1 VIYKFPDYGTYPI
14 ELITTSNEGCKDTL
28 IQDLVINPLP
38 EISIELESDTGCIPF
53 DIKVVNNSTIP
64 LGSIADYSFNWGDG
78 NTSVGSTPNFAY
90 ASSGNF
96 LITVTATSNKG
107 CIDSLKLSE
116 PVIVYDNPIAD
127 FYYSP
132 EDPST
137 LKNIVTL
144 RDSSSKD
151 VINWNWTL
159 SDGAT
164 YSGSSAQHTFNDSGS
179 YVVTLRIINYNDCF
193 DEVSK
198 IIYVNADIF
207 IHIPNSFSPNGDGIN
222 DTYGLAGMTQG
233 VYKMEMDIYNQWGE
247 KVFRSENVNDRWDG
261 TFRDEP
267 AQQGVY
273 FFKVKYTNPKQ
284 TKWFYNNGEIH
295 LLR

>member
-1 VIYKFPDYGTYPI
+1 M
-14 ELITTSNEGCKDTL
+14 
-28 IQDLVINPLP
+28 
-38 EISIELESDTGCIPF
+38 ISIT
-53 DIKVVNNSTIP
+53 
-64 LGSIADYSFNWGDG
+64 
-78 NTSVGSTPNFAY
+78 
-90 ASSGNF
+90 ASSD
-96 LITVTATSNKG
+96 KG
-107 CIDSLKLSE
+107 CIDSITLSN
-116 PVIVYDNPIAD
+116 PVIVYDNPTAD

-137 LKNIVTL
+137 LKNIITL

-164 YSGSSAQHTFNDSGS
+164 YTGSSAQHTFNDSGS
-179 YVVTLRIINYNDCF
+179 YVVTLRVINDNDCF

-233 VYKMEMDIYNQWGE
+233 VFKMEMDIYNQWGE
-247 KVFRSENVNDRWDG
+247 KVFRSENVNTRWDG
-261 TFRDEP
+261 TYRDKP

-273 FFKVKYTNPKQ
+273 FFKVRYTNPKQ
-284 TKWFYNNGEIH
+284 TKWFYGNGEIH